1 MALMLVM
8 FGVALGLRVDD
19 FRSLLKMPTVFAGGV
34 AAQVLALPLITFA
47 LIHLISPPPSIAL
60 GMIVVACCPG
70 GVVSNL
76 LTYLTEGE
84 VAVSVALTATSSMLA
99 ALLTPASIL
108 FWSQSYAPTATL
120 LRSLEINPLL
130 FVAQTT
136 LLLVLPLAVG
146 MLLAA
151 KAPAFA
157 ANLRGK
163 MTLIGS
169 SVLGGIIVYGI
180 FHFHALLLPAVG
192 LLGSVTIL
200 HNTAAF
206 ITGAVVSRLLSRQ
219 RAVQRA
225 ITFEVGIQNSGLALI
240 ILLGQLKGVSGA
252 AAIAAVWG
260 VWHLI
265 AGGTLVFAFRIFDS
279 HFSRDGVSHQK

>member
-1 MALMLVM
+1 
-8 FGVALGLRVDD
+8 
-19 FRSLLKMPTVFAGGV
+19 
-34 AAQVLALPLITFA
+34 
-47 LIHLISPPPSIAL
+47 
-60 GMIVVACCPG
+60 
-70 GVVSNL
+70 
-76 LTYLTEGE
+76 
-84 VAVSVALTATSSMLA
+84 
-99 ALLTPASIL
+99 
-108 FWSQSYAPTATL
+108 
-120 LRSLEINPLL
+120 LEINPLL

-151 KAPAFA
+151 KAPEFA

-169 SVLGGIIVYGI
+169 SVLGGIIVYGS

-192 LLGSVTIL
+192 LFGSVTIL

-219 RAVQRA
+219 RAVRRA
-225 ITFEVGIQNSGLALI
+225 ITFEVGIQNSGLVLI
-240 ILLGQLKGVSGA
+240 ILLGQLKGMGGA

-260 VWHLI
+260 GL
-265 AGGTLVFAFRIFDS
+265 AFDRRWDLSFCIPYL
-279 HFSRDGVSHQK
+279 R